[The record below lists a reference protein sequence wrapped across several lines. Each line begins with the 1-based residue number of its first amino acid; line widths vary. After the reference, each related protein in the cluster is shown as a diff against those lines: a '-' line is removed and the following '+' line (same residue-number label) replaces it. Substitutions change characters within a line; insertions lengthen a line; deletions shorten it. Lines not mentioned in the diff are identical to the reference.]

1 MSMHEEERFGKILK
15 EELETVVFEEVV
27 LFFSVIKWI
36 VLATVVGI
44 LVGLSTTFFLKVLD
58 MSVEFHR
65 LFTHYYLALPIAI
78 LLSRALIKY
87 IAPEAE
93 GHGTEKVI
101 EAIHKRSGRI
111 DIKVVPVK
119 LLATVITLTA
129 GGSVGKEGPAAQ
141 IGAGIS
147 SAFAG
152 LLRFND
158 TDRKKLVVCGISA
171 GFASIFGTPISGAL
185 FGMEVLFLGSL
196 MYEVILPSFVS
207 GIVAYQTAKTF
218 GISYEYFPLSFYVP
232 SITHFLTYSVL
243 AGIFFGV
250 VAVIFIEVL
259 RLTETFFRK
268 LKTSDLVKPL
278 IGGALLVVLTLIFSD
293 DYLGLGL
300 DRIHDALVV
309 GDARPYDFILKTIFT
324 SLTLASGGSGGIV
337 TPLFFVGSTSG
348 VLFAD
353 LFNQNSRIFAALGF
367 VGVLSGA
374 ANTPISA
381 SVMAIEIFG
390 PKIGPYAAVVSVISF
405 LITGHRS
412 VYPSQRIGMRKS
424 PSVEVE
430 IGAEVEDVRPVVRP
444 SGLPTALRLYRRLRL
459 LRRGLTDAGKR
470 WLNSLRGRWKS

>member
-1 MSMHEEERFGKILK
+1 MKQDEKFSELLK
-15 EELETVVFEEVV
+15 EELETVFFEEIV
-27 LFFSVIKWI
+27 LFFSVIKW
-36 VLATVVGI
+36 VFLAAVVGV
-44 LVGLSTTFFLKVLD
+44 LVGISTVLFLKAID
-58 MSVEFHR
+58 
-65 LFTHYYLALPIAI
+65 FTVSLHAGFRYYYFLLPIAI
-78 LLSRALIKY
+78 LVSRIMIRRL
-87 IAPEAE
+87 APEAE

-101 EAIHKRSGRI
+101 EAIHERSGKI
-111 DIKVVPVK
+111 DVKVVPVK
-119 LLATVITLTA
+119 LLATVITLGA

-147 SAFAG
+147 SALADLF
-152 LLRFND
+152 RFSA

-185 FGMEVLFLGSL
+185 FGMEVLFLGSV

-207 GIVAYQTAKTF
+207 GIVAYQTARIF
-218 GISYEYFPLSFYVP
+218 GISYDYYPISFYVP

-259 RLTETFFRK
+259 RLTEAFFK
-268 LKTSDLVKPL
+268 NLKWKDSYKALL
-278 IGGALLVVLTLIFSD
+278 GGAILVTLALVFSD

-309 GDARPYDFILKTIFT
+309 GDARPYDFLLKSLFT
-324 SLTLASGGSGGIV
+324 SVTLASGGSGGIV

-353 LFNQNSRIFAALGF
+353 LLDLNRRIFAALGF
-367 VGVLSGA
+367 VGVLAGA

-381 SVMAIEIFG
+381 SIMAIEVFG
-390 PKIGPYAAVVSVISF
+390 PKIGPYAAIVSVISF

-412 VYPSQRIGMRKS
+412 VYPSQRIGIRKS

-430 IGAEVEDVRPVVRP
+430 IGAEVEDVRPVIRP
-444 SGLPTALRLYRRLRL
+444 TGVSPVLKTYYRLIRMATRITSYFKRLR
-459 LRRGLTDAGKR
+459 RKKRGK
-470 WLNSLRGRWKS
+470 GRP